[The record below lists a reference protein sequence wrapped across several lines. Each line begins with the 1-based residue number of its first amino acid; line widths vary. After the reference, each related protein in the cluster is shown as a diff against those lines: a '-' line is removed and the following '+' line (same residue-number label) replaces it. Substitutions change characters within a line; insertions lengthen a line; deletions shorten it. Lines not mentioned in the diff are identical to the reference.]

1 MKKALG
7 YFQKI
12 ENGVLIGTFIIMV
25 IASFV
30 QVLNRNIFHLGI
42 SWLEELSRYCMIYM
56 ALLAAEIG
64 LRDGT
69 QIAVTA
75 LTDKLKGTFKNVVE
89 IIAKVVV
96 CAFAVTVFVTS
107 FKLLWMQSVSN
118 QVSPGLG
125 LPMIVPY
132 FAITFSFAIISIV
145 QVSTLVNMVIKLFTG
160 EKEASV

>member
-56 ALLAAEIG
+56 ALLALSLIH
-64 LRDGT
+64 
-69 QIAVTA
+69 I
-75 LTDKLKGTFKNVVE
+75 
-89 IIAKVVV
+89 
-96 CAFAVTVFVTS
+96 
-107 FKLLWMQSVSN
+107 
-118 QVSPGLG
+118 
-125 LPMIVPY
+125 
-132 FAITFSFAIISIV
+132 
-145 QVSTLVNMVIKLFTG
+145 
-160 EKEASV
+160 

>member
-89 IIAKVVV
+89 IIAKAVV
-96 CAFAVTVFVTS
+96 CVTS

>member
-89 IIAKVVV
+89 IIAKAVV
-96 CAFAVTVFVTS
+96 CAFAVTVFVGGNESWLMIT
-107 FKLLWMQSVSN
+107 KKHLVLKESV
-118 QVSPGLG
+118 VSLQEE
-125 LPMIVPY
+125 LRAYQEEWQRDFLKM
-132 FAITFSFAIISIV
+132 V
-145 QVSTLVNMVIKLFTG
+145 QKLF
-160 EKEASV
+160 

>member
-1 MKKALG
+1 MIVFPVDTASTS
-7 YFQKI
+7 
-12 ENGVLIGTFIIMV
+12 VLTV
-25 IASFV
+25 APV
-30 QVLNRNIFHLGI
+30 GI
-42 SWLEELSRYCMIYM
+42 P
-56 ALLAAEIG
+56 
-64 LRDGT
+64 
-69 QIAVTA
+69 
-75 LTDKLKGTFKNVVE
+75 FKNVVE
-89 IIAKVVV
+89 IIAKAVV